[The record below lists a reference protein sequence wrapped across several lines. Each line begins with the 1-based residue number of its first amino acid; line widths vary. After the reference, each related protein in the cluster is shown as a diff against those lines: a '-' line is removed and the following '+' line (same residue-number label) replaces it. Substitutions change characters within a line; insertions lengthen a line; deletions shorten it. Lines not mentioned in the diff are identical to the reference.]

1 MSDTYT
7 VPEGS
12 TGNNVQAQDAV
23 LRMTI
28 GITRKATGLTE
39 TYELV
44 SDPVTV
50 EDAIQLG
57 AQPEQPKEA

>member
-1 MSDTYT
+1 MSEEANT
-7 VPEGS
+7 VEAAP
-12 TGNNVQAQDAV
+12 AV

-44 SDPVTV
+44 SEPLPVEEAKQIV
-50 EDAIQLG
+50 ESH
-57 AQPEQPKEA
+57 QPKEAS

>member
-1 MSDTYT
+1 MNDTYT
-7 VPEGS
+7 VPDE
-12 TGNNVQAQDAV
+12 NNLQPLPAV

-50 EDAIQLG
+50 EEATQLG